1 MTADKTP
8 TAETPRDWSRTLFLP
23 ETAFPMRAGLP
34 QMEPKLLA
42 RWAKMDLYTKLRD
55 SSKGRPKFVLHDGP
69 PYANGNIHIG
79 HALNKILKDLVT
91 RSQQMAGFDSNYVP
105 GWDCHGLP
113 IEWKIEEEYIAK
125 GKAKPNLKDPVA
137 MQAFRAECRAFAGHW
152 LNVQREEFKR
162 LGVEGDWANP
172 YSTMTFPAE
181 AQIAR
186 ELMKFSMS
194 GQLYR
199 GSKPVMWSV
208 VEKTALAEAEVEYH
222 DYQSDMVWVKFPV
235 LTASGGN
242 YQPGQTINT
251 PYVTPSSM
259 VGAFV
264 VIWTTTPWTMP
275 GNRAISFNSK
285 LEYGLYEVTHA
296 PEGNWLKQG
305 DRLVLA
311 DKLAES
317 VMKAAKIEAD
327 GYKQVLKASAADLGA
342 IICAHPLR
350 GAGLGGYQFDVPL
363 LDGDHVTDDAGT
375 GFVHTAP
382 GHGREDFDI
391 WTSVATTQLL
401 RERKI
406 DPAIPY
412 TVDENGALTKDAPG
426 FEGERV
432 ITDKGEK
439 GKANDAVIKALAA
452 AGMMVARGRLK
463 HQYPHS
469 WRSKKPVIFRNTPQW
484 FIHMDKVITNL
495 PGAAHFPS
503 PPPSG
508 GEGRGSA
515 PLRAAEGEGR
525 PLAPSPVAASAPA
538 PGAAPH
544 PNPLPVKTGRGNQ
557 TLRELSLQSI
567 RDTEWVPASGQ
578 NRITGMIEAKPDWV
592 ISRQR
597 AWGVPITVFVKKGTH
612 DVLVDARVNAR
623 IYEAMTQEGADAWFK
638 DADGARFLMPDYAP
652 EDYEKINDVLDVW
665 FDSGSTHTYVLEDPV
680 HFPAFKDLRRKVDG
694 GQDRVMYLE
703 GSDQHRGWFHSSLIE
718 SSGTRGRAPF
728 DVVLTHGFVL
738 DEAGNKMSKSS
749 KNGVSPQ
756 DAIKESGADIL
767 RLWVVGS
774 DYSND
779 ITLSTD
785 IMKSFSDLYRKMRNT
800 LRWMLGTLKHY
811 HGVPSL
817 PAGSAPAES
826 EATTKEVPAG
836 SDGKSFPELEQ
847 LMLHRLAELDPVIR
861 RAYETYD
868 YAKVVSTLA
877 HFMNTELS
885 AFYFDI
891 RKDAL
896 YCEAPSSTKRLAAL
910 ETVEQIF
917 RCVTVWLAPI
927 LVFTAEECW
936 LSRYGDEAERSVH
949 LEQFPTLPAAW
960 KNDAL
965 AGKWDQIRRVRS
977 GVTGALE
984 LERAAKRIGSSLE
997 AAPVVHVAD
1006 ADLRRLLATIDLAE
1020 ICITSAITVTDK
1032 PAPADAFVVAD
1043 IAGVHVVPARA
1054 EGKKC
1059 ARSWRITTDVGS
1071 DPTYPELSARDAS
1084 AMREIDGK
1092 AA

>member
-8 TAETPRDWSRTLFLP
+8 TAATTRDWSRTLFLP
-23 ETAFPMRAGLP
+23 ETEFPMRAGLP
-34 QMEPKLLA
+34 QLEPKLLA
-42 RWAKMDLYTKLRD
+42 RWAKMDLYSKLRAAA
-55 SSKGRPKFVLHDGP
+55 KGRPKFVLHDGP

-137 MQAFRAECRAFAGHW
+137 MQAFRAECRAFADKW

-172 YSTMTFPAE
+172 YSTMTYPAE

-186 ELMKFSMS
+186 ELMKFAES

-222 DYQSDMVWVKFPV
+222 DYQSDMVWVKFPI
-235 LTASGGN
+235 LPALLGTSTPGSPAPRLSRLEGAS
-242 YQPGQTINT
+242 I
-251 PYVTPSSM
+251 
-259 VGAFV
+259 
-264 VIWTTTPWTMP
+264 VIWTTTPWTIP
-275 GNRAISFNSK
+275 GNRAIAFNSK
-285 LEYGLYEVTHA
+285 ISYGLYKIVDA
-296 PEGNWLKQG
+296 PEGNWLANG
-305 DRLVLA
+305 EEIVVANSRAA
-311 DKLAES
+311 D
-317 VMKAAKIEAD
+317 VMKAAKIPDNGYVLAD
-327 GYKQVLKASAADLGA
+327 PVDLTELA
-342 IICAHPLR
+342 KRVCAHPLANNTWSNR
-350 GAGLGGYQFDVPL
+350 YSFAVPL

-391 WTSVATTQLL
+391 WTSAATTQLL
-401 RERKI
+401 RARGI
-406 DPAIPY
+406 STDIPY
-412 TVDENGALTKDAPG
+412 TVDENGAFTKDAPG
-426 FEGERV
+426 FEGKRV
-432 ITDKGEK
+432 ITDDGKKGDAN
-439 GKANDAVIKALAA
+439 KAVAEALKN
-452 AGMMVARGRLK
+452 AGMLLTGMRTLK

-484 FIHMDKVITNL
+484 FIHMDKLFSL
-495 PGAAHFPS
+495 PLGDSLAGS
-503 PPPSG
+503 RPPSG
-508 GEGRGSA
+508 G
-515 PLRAAEGEGR
+515 
-525 PLAPSPVAASAPA
+525 AAS
-538 PGAAPH
+538 
-544 PNPLPVKTGRGNQ
+544 NSQK

-612 DVLVDARVNAR
+612 DVLVDPRVNAR
-623 IYEAMTQEGADAWFK
+623 IYDAMTKEGADAWFK
-638 DADGARFLMPDYAP
+638 DGDGARFLKPDYDPA
-652 EDYEKINDVLDVW
+652 DYEKINDVLDVW

-680 HFPAFKDLRRKVDG
+680 HFPGLAGIHRKVDG
-694 GQDRVMYLE
+694 GRDRVMYLE

-756 DAIKESGADIL
+756 DAIKDSGADIL

-800 LRWMLGTLKHY
+800 LRWMLGTLKHFS
-811 HGVPSL
+811 VVASNSAIPE
-817 PAGSAPAES
+817 PAGSNGAPV
-826 EATTKEVPAG
+826 KN
-836 SDGKSFPELEQ
+836 FPELEQ

-861 RAYETYD
+861 CAYETYD

-896 YCEAPSSTKRLAAL
+896 YCEAPSSSKRQAAL
-910 ETVEQIF
+910 YTVEQIF

-936 LSRYGDEAERSVH
+936 LSRYGDDGERSVH
-949 LEQFPTLPAAW
+949 LELFPTLPAAW
-960 KNDAL
+960 KNDTL
-965 AGKWDQIRRVRS
+965 AAKWDQIRRVRS

-984 LERAAKRIGSSLE
+984 LERAAKRIGASLE
-997 AAPVVHVAD
+997 AAPIVHVAD
-1006 ADLRRLLATIDLAE
+1006 GELRRLLATVDLAE
-1020 ICITSAITVTDK
+1020 VCITSAITVTDN
-1032 PAPADAFVVAD
+1032 PAPKDAFFVAD
-1043 IAGVHVVPARA
+1043 MSGVHVVPNRA

-1071 DPTYPELSARDAS
+1071 DPAYPELSARDAA
-1084 AMREIDGK
+1084 AMREIE
-1092 AA
+1092 A

>member
-1 MTADKTP
+1 MTADKSATD
-8 TAETPRDWSRTLFLP
+8 ARDWSKTLFLP
-23 ETAFPMRAGLP
+23 ETEFPMRAGLP

-42 RWAKMDLYTKLRD
+42 RWEKMDLYGKLRAA
-55 SSKGRPKFVLHDGP
+55 SKGKPKFVLHDGP

-137 MQAFRAECRAFAGHW
+137 MKAFRAECRSFAEHW
-152 LNVQREEFKR
+152 LGVQREEFKR
-162 LGVEGDWANP
+162 LGVEGDWDHP

-208 VEKTALAEAEVEYH
+208 VEKTALAEAEVEYQ
-222 DYQSDMVWVKFPV
+222 DFQSDQVWVKFPV
-235 LTASGGN
+235 DPTPFVPCNRPATKLTPDASMTALQFAAMDHKA
-242 YQPGQTINT
+242 Y
-251 PYVTPSSM
+251 
-259 VGAFV
+259 V
-264 VIWTTTPWTMP
+264 VIWTTTPWTLP
-275 GNRAISFNSK
+275 GNRAIAYNQKIS
-285 LEYGLYEVTHA
+285 YGLYEVLTA
-296 PEGNWLKQG
+296 PEGNWLSGGEK
-305 DRLVLA
+305 LVLA
-311 DKLAES
+311 DKLAGDVFKVS
-317 VMKAAKIEAD
+317 KIEQN
-327 GYKQVLKASAADLGA
+327 GYRRLFDVSAEELNSVS
-342 IICAHPLR
+342 CFHPLR
-350 GAGLGGYQFDVPL
+350 FRGYAFQVPL
-363 LDGDHVTDDAGT
+363 LAGDYVTDDAGT

-391 WTSVATTQLL
+391 WTSVATQHML
-401 RERKI
+401 RQRNI

-412 TVDENGALTKDAPG
+412 TVDADSLYTKEAPG
-426 FEGERV
+426 FEGKRV
-432 ITDKGEK
+432 LKANGDKGD
-439 GKANDAVIKALAA
+439 ANEAVIQALGPVDKGGT
-452 AGMMVARGRLK
+452 GMLIARQRLK

-484 FIHMDKVITNL
+484 FIHMDKVI
-495 PGAAHFPS
+495 AHLPS
-503 PPPSG
+503 PRPSR
-508 GEGRGSA
+508 GEGGGVA
-515 PLRAAEGEGR
+515 LRHAEGEGR
-525 PLAPSPVAASAPA
+525 PLAPSPVAASAPV

-544 PNPLPVKTGRGNQ
+544 PNPLPVKTGRGNK

-567 RDTEWVPASGQ
+567 RATEWVPASGQ

-612 DVLVDARVNAR
+612 DVLVDPEVNDR
-623 IYEAMTQEGADAWFK
+623 IYDAMYKEGADAWFT
-638 DADGARFLMPDYAP
+638 DADGARFLKGPTELAP
-652 EDYEKINDVLDVW
+652 NGYDPTQYEKINDVLDVW

-680 HFPAFKDLRRKVDG
+680 HFPGLAGIHRKVDG

-756 DAIKESGADIL
+756 DAIKVSGADIL

-779 ITLSTD
+779 ITLSID

-800 LRWMLGTLKHY
+800 LRWMLGTLAHY
-811 HGVPSL
+811 PVASGRLPDRGV
-817 PAGSAPAES
+817 
-826 EATTKEVPAG
+826 G
-836 SDGKSFPELEQ
+836 SDHQNELEQ

-896 YCEAPSSTKRLAAL
+896 YCEAPSSRKRLAAL

-936 LSRYGDEAERSVH
+936 LSRYGDDGKSSVH
-949 LEQFPTLPAAW
+949 LELFPTLPAAW

-965 AGKWDQIRRVRS
+965 AEKWEQIRRVRS

-997 AAPVVHVAD
+997 AAPIVHVAD
-1006 ADLRRLLATIDLAE
+1006 AELRALLGTVDLAE
-1020 ICITSAITVTDK
+1020 VCITSAITVSDK

-1043 IAGVHVVPARA
+1043 ISGVRVVPAKA

-1059 ARSWRITTDVGS
+1059 ARSWRITKDVGS
-1071 DPTYPELSARDAS
+1071 DPAYPDLSARDAS